1 MAGSPGGREPCPDA
15 RIPQKRGFRAH
26 EVPIGFREV
35 CAERVAIRRRP
46 PDRDPIRPALATT
59 PLPESSSNL
68 GDRSLREPAPA
79 TTEFAKK
86 VAAYLV
92 EKHASGVAILDV
104 SGPLAIVDYF
114 VLATVTNTRQAQAL
128 ARELDLEVK
137 HSRGQRK
144 RNQGGMETEDS
155 NWVLLD
161 FDDVVVH
168 LFLPEA
174 REYYGLEGLWAD
186 APRLAVPEASTPS
199 PEADSPAAEA
209 RPERPGRTQFQVFP
223 TPDEPEGSD
232 SDESN

>member
-1 MAGSPGGREPCPDA
+1 M
-15 RIPQKRGFRAH
+15 
-26 EVPIGFREV
+26 
-35 CAERVAIRRRP
+35 
-46 PDRDPIRPALATT
+46 
-59 PLPESSSNL
+59 
-68 GDRSLREPAPA
+68 REPAPA

-86 VAAYLV
+86 VASYLV
-92 EKHASGVAILDV
+92 EKHATEVAVLDV

-114 VLATVTNTRQAQAL
+114 ILATVTNTRQAQAL

-161 FDDVVVH
+161 FEEVVVH

-174 REYYGLEGLWAD
+174 RQYYGLESLWAD
-186 APRLAVPEASTPS
+186 APRLAVPETSATSTQ
-199 PEADSPAAEA
+199 ADSPAVEA

-223 TPDEPEGSD
+223 TPDEPEGND
-232 SDESN
+232 SDESD